1 MVHNS
6 FDFQI
11 ELCLAAMAEKLFFCW
26 CCCCQKN
33 NRKVLTD
40 PVLLFFQLAEFC

>member
-11 ELCLAAMAEKLFFCW
+11 ELCDKLVCLAAMAEKLFF
-26 CCCCQKN
+26 
-33 NRKVLTD
+33 LLL
-40 PVLLFFQLAEFC
+40 VLLLSKKQQKGTD